1 MSTLGLSLAATVQ
14 QHNKSP
20 PDSIICSTSA
30 HSDSETVF
38 FLLTKTKLVINE
50 PNSNSLTKTKTKL
63 SGKLKLTARSEQSID
78 AMPAPINARCYFV
91 VSHPVLFCS
100 QTEIVCSSCC
110 FDANAILEG
119 LYLYSYSRISVTL
132 QFDVVT

>member
-1 MSTLGLSLAATVQ
+1 MYNECIIVLGNYQ
-14 QHNKSP
+14 Q
-20 PDSIICSTSA
+20 IA
-30 HSDSETVF
+30 V
-38 FLLTKTKLVINE
+38 TKCEEGQGTGVVL
-50 PNSNSLTKTKTKL
+50 
-63 SGKLKLTARSEQSID
+63 LTARSEQSID

-100 QTEIVCSSCC
+100 QPEIVCSSCC